1 MKKLTLIC
9 FLLGL
14 AVSLFGQNPT
24 PTCYRV
30 YLSDKNNSPY
40 SISNPSAYLSQR
52 AIDKRTRFNIP
63 ITEQDLPINPQ
74 YKQQIL
80 ALNPQMQ
87 PLAVSKWMNTFTIY
101 CPDSTIVPQIESLP
115 FVDSILAVA
124 AYQLHEMPIAQAI
137 PDNQTPIVH
146 NITTPSK
153 DTLDYGYGF
162 NQIALHNGHLLHAEG
177 FRGEGMLIAVIDGG
191 FRGIESYPYFQELV
205 NSGRYLGKYILLPN
219 LVDTLPYGGIEVVHG
234 SEVAS
239 AMATNSPGEV
249 IGTAPDASYV
259 FIVSEFG
266 GTEQLIEEDFWANG
280 AEIADSIGADIL
292 NSSCGYA
299 NFQDFPQANFT
310 YAELDGQH
318 SIASRC
324 ATILGQKG
332 VVVCV
337 SAGNWGSPASW
348 YYIGHPADAFD
359 ILCVGAT
366 TSDSSHV
373 GFSSH
378 GPTSDGRVKPDV
390 VAEGWSVILYGP
402 APPNYPSDYYIYSTG
417 GTSLSCP
424 IIAGLS
430 ACLWQAMPCYT
441 ATEIMQIIRESSHLY
456 HNPNTEFGYGIPDF
470 YGAYT
475 SHVGIND
482 YNPLTLSVYPNP
494 VTDQLN
500 IVNPDGNIQ
509 TVTLYNASGQLVLQ
523 TAVSSSPIL
532 EINVTSLPNG
542 FYIGTATL
550 NNNQMTTFK
559 FIK

>member
-1 MKKLTLIC
+1 MKRLSLILFVFGLT
-9 FLLGL
+9 
-14 AVSLFGQNPT
+14 VSLFGQNPS

-40 SISNPSAYLSQR
+40 SINNPSAYLSQR

-63 ITEQDLPINPQ
+63 VTEQDLPVNPQ

-80 ALNPQMQ
+80 ALDSQMQ
-87 PLAVSKWMNTFTIY
+87 PLAVSKWMNTFTVY
-101 CPDSTIVPQIESLP
+101 CPDSTIVSQIENLP

-124 AYQLHEMPIAQAI
+124 AYQLHEMPIVQAI

-191 FRGIESYPYFQELV
+191 FRGIESHPFFQELV
-205 NSGRYLGKYILLPN
+205 NSGRYLGKYVLLPN
-219 LVDTLPYGGIEVVHG
+219 LVDTLSYGGIEVGHG
-234 SEVAS
+234 TDVTA
-239 AMATNSPGEV
+239 AMASNSPGEV
-249 IGTAPDASYV
+249 IGTAPGASFV

-280 AEIADSIGADIL
+280 AEIADSVGADIL
-292 NSSCGYA
+292 NSSLGYY
-299 NFQDFPQANFT
+299 NFRDFPQANFT

-318 SIASRC
+318 SVASRC
-324 ATILGQKG
+324 ATILGEKG
-332 VVVCV
+332 VVVCI
-337 SAGNWGSPASW
+337 SAGNWGGPSW
-348 YYIGHPADAFD
+348 YYIGRPADAFD
-359 ILCVGAT
+359 ILSVGA

-390 VAEGWSVILYGP
+390 VAEGWSVYLYGP
-402 APPNYPSDYYIYSTG
+402 APPNYPSDYYVYETG
-417 GTSLSCP
+417 GTSMSCP

-456 HNPNTEFGYGIPDF
+456 NNPNPEYGYGIPDF
-470 YGAYT
+470 YKAYT
-475 SHVGIND
+475 SHIGIND
-482 YNPLTLSVYPNP
+482 YKPLQLSVYPNP
-494 VTDQLN
+494 VTDKLYLT
-500 IVNPDGNIQ
+500 NPDGDLQ
-509 TVTLYNASGQLVLQ
+509 TISIFNAAGQLVLQ
-523 TAVSSSPIL
+523 HPVNGNPLI
-532 EINVTSLPNG
+532 EINVTSLPKG
-542 FYIGTATL
+542 FYVGTATIDG
-550 NNNQMTTFK
+550 NKTASFK
-559 FIK
+559 FVK

>member
-14 AVSLFGQNPT
+14 AVSLFGQNPS

-80 ALNPQMQ
+80 ALHPQMQ
-87 PLAVSKWMNTFTIY
+87 PLAVSKWMNTFTVY
-101 CPDSTIVPQIESLP
+101 CPDSTIVLQIENLP
-115 FVDSILAVA
+115 FVDSILPVA
-124 AYQLHEMPIAQAI
+124 AYQLHEIPIVQAV

-146 NITTPSK
+146 NTTTPSK

-177 FRGEGMLIAVIDGG
+177 FRGEGMLIAAIDGG
-191 FRGIESYPYFQELV
+191 FSGIEPYPFFQELV

-219 LVDTLPYGGIEVVHG
+219 LVDTLSTGGIEISHGTGVVT
-234 SEVAS
+234 
-239 AMATNSPGEV
+239 AMASNSPGKV
-249 IGTAPDASYV
+249 IGTAPNASYV

-280 AEIADSIGADIL
+280 AEIADSIGADVL
-292 NSSCGYA
+292 NSSLGYY
-299 NFQDFPQANFT
+299 NFRDFPQANFT

-318 SIASRC
+318 SVASRC
-324 ATILGQKG
+324 ATILGEKG

-337 SAGNWGSPASW
+337 SAGNWGNDF

-359 ILCVGAT
+359 ILSVGAIT
-366 TSDSSHV
+366 PDSLYLS
-373 GFSSH
+373 FSSH

-390 VAEGWSVILYGP
+390 VAQGENVFLYGP
-402 APPNYPSDYYIYSTG
+402 APPDYPSDYFIYTSA

-430 ACLWQAMPCYT
+430 ACLWQAMPEYSS
-441 ATEIMQIIRESSHLY
+441 TEIMQIIRESGHLY
-456 HNPNTEFGYGIPDF
+456 DNPNPEFGYGIPDF
-470 YGAYT
+470 YKAYT

-482 YNPLTLSVYPNP
+482 YKPLQLSVYPNP
-494 VTDQLN
+494 VTDKLYLTN
-500 IVNPDGNIQ
+500 LDGELQ
-509 TVTLYNASGQLVLQ
+509 TISIYNAAGQLILQ
-523 TAVSSSPIL
+523 HPVNGNALI
-532 EINVTSLPNG
+532 EINVTSLPKG
-542 FYIGTATL
+542 FYVGTATL
-550 NNNQMTTFK
+550 NNHQIANFK
-559 FIK
+559 FVK

>member
-1 MKKLTLIC
+1 MKRLSLIL
-9 FLLGL
+9 FVFGL
-14 AVSLFGQNPT
+14 VVSLCGQNPS

-40 SISNPSAYLSQR
+40 SISNPSVYLSQR

-63 ITEQDLPINPQ
+63 VTEQDLPVNPQ
-74 YKQQIL
+74 YKHQIL
-80 ALNPQMQ
+80 ALDSQMQ
-87 PLAVSKWMNTFTIY
+87 PLAVSKWMNTFTVY
-101 CPDSTIVPQIESLP
+101 CPDSTVVSQIENLP

-124 AYQLHEMPIAQAI
+124 AYQIHEMPIVQAI

-191 FRGIESYPYFQELV
+191 FRGIESYSYFQELV

-219 LVDTLPYGGIEVVHG
+219 LVDTLSYGGIECGHG
-234 SEVAS
+234 TDVTS
-239 AMATNSPGEV
+239 AMALNSPGEV

-259 FIVSEFG
+259 FIVSEFQ

-292 NSSCGYA
+292 NSSLGYY
-299 NFQDFPQANFT
+299 NFRDFPQANFT
-310 YAELDGQH
+310 YAELDGHH

-324 ATILGQKG
+324 ATILGEKG

-337 SAGNWGSPASW
+337 SAGNWGGPPW
-348 YYIGHPADAFD
+348 YYVGHPADAFD
-359 ILCVGAT
+359 IISVGAT
-366 TSDSSHV
+366 SDSLHV
-373 GFSSH
+373 GFSSI

-390 VAEGWSVILYGP
+390 VAEGYYVFLYGP
-402 APPNYPSDYYIYSTG
+402 APPNYPYDYWIYETG
-417 GTSLSCP
+417 GTSMSCP

-430 ACLWQAMPCYT
+430 ACLWQAMPQYSS
-441 ATEIMQIIRESSHLY
+441 TEIMQIIRESSHLY
-456 HNPNTEFGYGIPDF
+456 NNPNPEYGYGIPDF
-470 YGAYT
+470 YKAYT

-482 YNPLTLSVYPNP
+482 YKPLQLSVYPNP
-494 VTDQLN
+494 VTDKLHLTN
-500 IVNPDGNIQ
+500 LDGNLQSISIF
-509 TVTLYNASGQLVLQ
+509 NAAGQLVLQ
-523 TAVSSSPIL
+523 HAVNGNPLI
-532 EINVTSLPNG
+532 EINVTSLPKG
-542 FYIGTATL
+542 FYVGTATMGA
-550 NNNQMTTFK
+550 NQTATFK
-559 FIK
+559 FVK